1 MSQKFLL
8 LAEIFLDHSSRFE
21 KGHNQPPSPH
31 NIRVKQFSSLQVL
44 PQLRVGSGHDL
55 TLGFEWRDGKYLDL
69 DVIMN
74 ATAENNTSLDL
85 LDP

>member
-1 MSQKFLL
+1 MNIGKLWPWLKHIPQGLNL
-8 LAEIFLDHSSRFE
+8 
-21 KGHNQPPSPH
+21 PPPY

-55 TLGFEWRDGKYLDL
+55 TLGFEWRDGKYLD
-69 DVIMN
+69 VIMN
-74 ATAENNTSLDL
+74 ATAENNTSLVP